1 MRKTNEAKPSS
12 YLKEK
17 KMATVIVK
25 DEGTI
30 STVRNEVEYATGGK
44 MKTATLRE
52 KTAAVRGLDV
62 SPGREFDAFDDVLAF
77 AIEDKTRAYDL
88 YSRFAERARQPWT
101 RQAFDEL
108 AADKLKQRDHLER
121 VKRAGELRV
130 TAQNVQNL
138 KIADYVT
145 ADVRPAEDTDTRE
158 ALIFAIRVERDT
170 LRLYTDLADHAGDTE
185 IQSLFL
191 ALAQEQAQHLLK
203 LETEYEDH
211 VFAQN

>member
-1 MRKTNEAKPSS
+1 
-12 YLKEK
+12 
-17 KMATVIVK
+17 
-25 DEGTI
+25 
-30 STVRNEVEYATGGK
+30 
-44 MKTATLRE
+44 MKTATLPEKAAAARE
-52 KTAAVRGLDV
+52 LEA

-88 YSRFAERARQPWT
+88 YGRFAERARQPWT
-101 RQAFDEL
+101 RQAFEEL
-108 AADKLKQRDHLER
+108 AAEKLKQRDHLEE

-130 TAQNVQNL
+130 MPQNVHNL

-145 ADVRPAEDTDTRE
+145 ADVKPGEDTDTRE

-191 ALAQEQAQHLLK
+191 TLAQEQAQHLLK

-211 VFAQN
+211 IFAQN